1 MMEVFCVS
9 LLICC
14 SALIVEQISIK
25 KQIKALRSDY
35 ESLANFSLKHIQ
47 EKQSDE

>member
-1 MMEVFCVS
+1 MVYILCMLS
-9 LLICC
+9 AACC
-14 SALIVEQISIK
+14 IYLAFDHQRMRTE
-25 KQIKALRSDY
+25 IKALRSDY